1 MSLSSSQ
8 TILRP
13 VISEKSMDQTQ
24 HGRYT
29 FRVAEDANKLQ
40 IKRAVE
46 DLFKV
51 DVVTVNVLNTKAKE
65 KTRGRRQ
72 RGQKGWTKPWRKA
85 IVTIAAGQKIEFFEG
100 V

>member
-1 MSLSSSQ
+1 MSISSSQ
-8 TILRP
+8 AILRP

-40 IKRAVE
+40 IKKAIE

-72 RGQKGWTKPWRKA
+72 RGQKGWTKPWKKA
-85 IVTIAAGQKIEFFEG
+85 IVTLAAGQKIEFIEG